1 MNLNSDLLIIGGG
14 LAAINII
21 RALRLRGDQRSIQ
34 VLGDELHLPYDRP
47 PLSKQFLAG
56 ETQESDL
63 VLVSQGEW
71 QDLNADFRPGVRAVA
86 LSASETVVT
95 DQAGV
100 DWGGEDVVIAT
111 GARARQWRKQ
121 HGRILTV
128 RTIDDAM
135 ALRSGMRVGTRLAII
150 GAGFIG
156 LEIASTAKDA
166 GCEVVVIESAPYP
179 LTRVLGQRAG
189 HWFIDL
195 HAQQGVNIQ
204 CGKNVIDIQQIEE
217 TVMITLDDDVLEA
230 DYVVLGI
237 GVTPNVE
244 WLTGSG
250 VRIDDGVVCD
260 AAGRTSRD
268 HVWAVGD
275 VARWRNVS
283 TGSHQ
288 RVEQWQAAVDQ
299 AQVIAGRLAGED
311 LSWESVPYFWSDQF
325 GRKIQFAGTSGNELE
340 VIDLGTAPVMIFSDT
355 GRLTG
360 LLAVDKPR
368 LIAMGRRVIARH
380 GTPEEVLAL
389 LS

>member
-1 MNLNSDLLIIGGG
+1 MNLNSDLLIVGGG
-14 LAAINII
+14 LAAVNII

-47 PLSKQFLAG
+47 PLSKQFLVG
-56 ETQESDL
+56 EAQGSDL
-63 VLVSQGEW
+63 VLASQGEW

-111 GARARQWRKQ
+111 GARARQWREQ

-128 RTIDDAM
+128 RTVDDAI

-166 GCEVVVIESAPYP
+166 GCEVVVLESAPSP
-179 LTRVLGQRAG
+179 LTRVLGQNAG
-189 HWFIDL
+189 QWFIDL
-195 HAQQGVNIQ
+195 HAQHGVDIQ

-217 TVMITLDDDVLEA
+217 TVMITLDDEVLEA

-260 AAGRTSRD
+260 EAGRTSRD

-275 VARWRNVS
+275 VARWRNIA

-299 AQVIAGRLAGED
+299 AQVVAGRLAGED
-311 LSWESVPYFWSDQF
+311 LSWEAVPYFWSDQY
-325 GRKIQFAGTSGNELE
+325 GRKIQFTGTSANQVE
-340 VIDLGTAPVMIFSDT
+340 VIDLGAAPVMIFSEN
-355 GRLTG
+355 GRVTG

-380 GTPEEVLAL
+380 GTSQEVRAL
-389 LS
+389 LG